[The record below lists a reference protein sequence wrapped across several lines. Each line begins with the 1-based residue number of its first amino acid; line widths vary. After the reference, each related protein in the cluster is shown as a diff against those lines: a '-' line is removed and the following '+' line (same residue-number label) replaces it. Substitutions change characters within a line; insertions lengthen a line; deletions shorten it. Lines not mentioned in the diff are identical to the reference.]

1 MKRKL
6 LTLIL
11 AGMLSISAIACGSSN
26 SDATEQSESGT
37 DATEESTDAEEEEAA
52 ESSEPAIMEQYT
64 QLENGMSYDEVKEVM
79 GADGEEVENENGDAN
94 SKVYQWTDKDTD
106 AKIKVTCQDDKAVSF
121 AQEDFE

>member
-64 QLENGMSYDEVKEVM
+64 QLENGMSYDEVKKSW
-79 GADGEEVENENGDAN
+79 AR
-94 SKVYQWTDKDTD
+94 T
-106 AKIKVTCQDDKAVSF
+106 AKKWRTKTATPTPSLPVDRQRYRRQDQSYF
-121 AQEDFE
+121 PG